1 MVKNPINTTRHCR
14 PAIAMIELIFA
25 IVIMGIVMMSAPML
39 IATSS
44 KSGYAAM
51 QQEAISTTASQIQTI
66 MSTMWDEQD
75 TDGSVGVPLLQTG
88 ASSCTTDTP
97 PGTTSQ
103 SGRYCKDALAT
114 NSRTFSASL
123 PLGHETSDG
132 DIYDDID
139 DYDTNGTLLS
149 EVNETTTTPDGDYID
164 TQITITSAVIYADG
178 AFGSTTNSNPFD
190 TLAAGTT
197 DVKLISVVTTSST
210 SVSEL
215 GKNIRMSAFMCNIG
229 APKEILS
236 NEGAL

>member
-1 MVKNPINTTRHCR
+1 MVNTHIEAARHCR

-44 KSGYAAM
+44 QSGYAAL
-51 QQEAISTTASQIQTI
+51 QQEAVSTTASQIQTI

-75 TDGSVGVPLLQTG
+75 TDGSVGVPLLQTSV
-88 ASSCTTDTP
+88 SSCTTNTP

-114 NSRTFSASL
+114 NLWTFSASL

-139 DYDTNGTLLS
+139 DYDSNGTILS

-164 TQITITSAVIYADG
+164 TKITITTAVEYANG

-190 TLAAGTT
+190 TVAGDTT
-197 DVKLISVVTTSST
+197 DVKLISVVTESNTSE
-210 SVSEL
+210 VS
-215 GKNIRMSAFMCNIG
+215 KNIRMSAFMCNIG

-236 NEGAL
+236 NEGSL